1 MEFLGWI
8 IEIAVNKHLEKV
20 CSNLVELM
28 NYGDWK
34 KEYKQAKK
42 VAETKVKS
50 AQPTT
55 RFYFL
60 TFKESYRQ

>member
-1 MEFLGWI
+1 
-8 IEIAVNKHLEKV
+8 
-20 CSNLVELM
+20 M

-50 AQPTT
+50 AQPT
-55 RFYFL
+55 L
-60 TFKESYRQ
+60 AG